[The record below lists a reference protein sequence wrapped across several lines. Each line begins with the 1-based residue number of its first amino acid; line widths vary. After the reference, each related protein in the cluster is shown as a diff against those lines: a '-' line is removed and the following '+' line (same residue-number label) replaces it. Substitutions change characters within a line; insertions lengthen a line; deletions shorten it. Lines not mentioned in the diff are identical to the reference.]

1 MSKRKW
7 ELKDTTTISTLD
19 DVAKISKLHSE
30 KAQTKV
36 KDALKTNHLK
46 MSEDVSLV
54 VQQATWEAMQ
64 DLCKGNMAAQQIR
77 DRLLGLG
84 FIHMPHQKKWQF
96 YDKAMQICIAAKSLG
111 KYESL
116 EDMVV
121 PFHPQVIQSEAAK
134 LQWEESTS
142 PEDLIQNWN
151 QLIQWN
157 IRKTEPMKTYVV
169 ETEKEYN
176 KAMADFTKNNAITD
190 CCDQQSTPVQ
200 FKSTMVLWSQFYK
213 TVYRVW
219 VVLGSNCSQAEMF
232 QNVTSL
238 FKDALNDIKDCQSL
252 VEKCVHAKG
261 IFLRLK
267 QLGEEKLHSVKG
279 CIVAKKYPKN
289 EDAAKKKML
298 AFMQWADSDSLSR
311 YLEIHGGLTVRS
323 IDDMPLGWLLK
334 CFQSRKLTEEH
345 QSILRLL
352 KVEGDEYQHAAAW
365 CHSFLV
371 VWKPVKTRKE
381 IIDAHFVEQL
391 KRGSCLCLSCE
402 EPLQDSPQP
411 IKCAFHP
418 FPDKSLGAQLP
429 WIQFTIVCLVV
440 QQSRNKEMLPCCK
453 ACCKRKNFLLCEGC
467 NVHTKVEE
475 GTEDTFMVECNPCK
489 KLMRHKD
496 CAVNLHAGSGEEW
509 KCKSCFVTADYT
521 KCQGCTK

>member
-1 MSKRKW
+1 
-7 ELKDTTTISTLD
+7 
-19 DVAKISKLHSE
+19 
-30 KAQTKV
+30 
-36 KDALKTNHLK
+36 LKTNHLK

-261 IFLRLK
+261 IF
-267 QLGEEKLHSVKG
+267 
-279 CIVAKKYPKN
+279 
-289 EDAAKKKML
+289 
-298 AFMQWADSDSLSR
+298 
-311 YLEIHGGLTVRS
+311 
-323 IDDMPLGWLLK
+323 
-334 CFQSRKLTEEH
+334 
-345 QSILRLL
+345 
-352 KVEGDEYQHAAAW
+352 
-365 CHSFLV
+365 
-371 VWKPVKTRKE
+371 
-381 IIDAHFVEQL
+381 
-391 KRGSCLCLSCE
+391 
-402 EPLQDSPQP
+402 
-411 IKCAFHP
+411 CA
-418 FPDKSLGAQLP
+418 
-429 WIQFTIVCLVV
+429 
-440 QQSRNKEMLPCCK
+440 
-453 ACCKRKNFLLCEGC
+453 
-467 NVHTKVEE
+467 
-475 GTEDTFMVECNPCK
+475 
-489 KLMRHKD
+489 
-496 CAVNLHAGSGEEW
+496 
-509 KCKSCFVTADYT
+509 
-521 KCQGCTK
+521 